1 MNWDPVDKTV
11 LAIEQVDDKG
21 RSWRSGA
28 EVEKRKLR
36 QWYILTTKM
45 SEELLQGLDQ
55 LDHWPQQ
62 VKTAQR
68 RWIGKS
74 RGAEFNFDLQERSSP
89 LTIFT
94 THPET
99 LMGVS
104 FLGLSPS
111 HPLTL
116 ECAEK
121 DVSLQSFVNSL
132 TYFEYS

>member
-11 LAIEQVDDKG
+11 LANEQVDDKG

-99 LMGVS
+99 LMGVHS
-104 FLGLSPS
+104 
-111 HPLTL
+111 
-116 ECAEK
+116 
-121 DVSLQSFVNSL
+121 
-132 TYFEYS
+132 

>member
-1 MNWDPVDKTV
+1 
-11 LAIEQVDDKG
+11 
-21 RSWRSGA
+21 
-28 EVEKRKLR
+28 
-36 QWYILTTKM
+36 M

>member
-11 LAIEQVDDKG
+11 LANEQVDDKG
-21 RSWRSGA
+21 RPWRSGA

-74 RGAEFNFDLQERSSP
+74 RGAEFNIDLQERSSP

-104 FLGLSPS
+104 LLGLSPS